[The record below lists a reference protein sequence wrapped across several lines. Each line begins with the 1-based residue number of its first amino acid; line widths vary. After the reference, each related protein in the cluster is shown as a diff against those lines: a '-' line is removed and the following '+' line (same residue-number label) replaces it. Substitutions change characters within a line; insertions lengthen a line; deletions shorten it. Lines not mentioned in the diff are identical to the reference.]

1 MAIIIGL
8 DHCHHVMPFIK
19 KWAPNIQSKVSTTLA
34 VYINLLLK
42 FRVKISFYVWLFN
55 WFRLVIF
62 FFGFTA
68 QNKQDKSSLSYNDA
82 YSPVAAL
89 DHENPPFR
97 PGFFVL
103 KVHINETTIAKFPRT
118 VRLGMCL
125 PSACSLADVGR
136 MALLADD
143 PVASH
148 HSIEIISIR
157 SPTENDYVFWKDRT
171 FIILV

>member
-1 MAIIIGL
+1 MKSR
-8 DHCHHVMPFIK
+8 IK
-19 KWAPNIQSKVSTTLA
+19 TKSLYYSTHF
-34 VYINLLLK
+34 NS
-42 FRVKISFYVWLFN
+42 FRSILPC
-55 WFRLVIF
+55 
-62 FFGFTA
+62 FTA

-89 DHENPPFR
+89 KHENPPFR

-103 KVHINETTIAKFPRT
+103 KVHINETSIAKFPRT

-125 PSACSLADVGR
+125 PSACSLGDVKQ

-143 PVASH
+143 PIASH
-148 HSIEIISIR
+148 HTIDIISIR